1 MPNGAL
7 SLADHPG
14 PVLRIDRVRYG
25 RAGRYGVAGLAER
38 FGGLCPTTK
47 CPGLFRSGGKVA
59 RPKGFE
65 LQPLREGFSRRRAF
79 APCGREGPRPLVRNR
94 SQ

>member
-14 PVLRIDRVRYG
+14 PVLRIDCVRYG

-47 CPGLFRSGGKVA
+47 CPGLFRSGGKMA
-59 RPKGFE
+59 RPTG
-65 LQPLREGFSRRRAF
+65 
-79 APCGREGPRPLVRNR
+79 
-94 SQ
+94 